1 MDFIRSWALTLCL
14 CSLGS
19 ALIYFLVPKGSM
31 EKPMRTAI
39 SIFLLAAV
47 ISPLFKVQGLDL
59 ADLQW
64 DEWLI
69 SDGVSEQADEIQ
81 SAAEAQFQAI
91 VADSLHAAL
100 ENAGCA
106 ALKIE
111 VKTERN
117 EQLQVSVSEITL
129 FLDETNMAKRQD
141 ISALVKSET
150 GIEPKIEKGSS
161 ER

>member
-59 ADLQW
+59 ADLQL
-64 DEWLI
+64 DEWMV
-69 SDGVSEQADEIQ
+69 SDNVSEQADAVQ
-81 SAAEAQFQAI
+81 NAAEAQFQTI
-91 VADSLHAAL
+91 VADSLHKALQSAGYAAR
-100 ENAGCA
+100 
-106 ALKIE
+106 KIE

-129 FLDETNMAKRQD
+129 FLDDANLLQKQA
-141 ISALVKSET
+141 ISELVHQET
-150 GIEPKIEKGSS
+150 GITPKIEKGSTQ
-161 ER
+161 R